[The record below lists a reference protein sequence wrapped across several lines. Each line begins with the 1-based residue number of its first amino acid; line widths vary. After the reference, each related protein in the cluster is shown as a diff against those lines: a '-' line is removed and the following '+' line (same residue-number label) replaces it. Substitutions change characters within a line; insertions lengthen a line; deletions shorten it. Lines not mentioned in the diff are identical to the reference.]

1 MQMTTRERIELVVLA
16 TIWGASFL
24 FMRIAVPEFG
34 PIALVQVRVTIA
46 ALFLLAVLSLR
57 PGGLR
62 PLASYAGPLTFVGIV
77 SSALP
82 FVLFAYATLHVTA
95 GTAAVLNATAPL
107 FGAAVAFVWL
117 RDRLPPARLLG
128 LLVGFCGVLVL
139 AWDKIG
145 ANGHGTLLAVAAG
158 LLGSLSYG
166 IAVNYTKTR
175 LHAVDPIVNAAGS
188 QVASTLL
195 LLPLTI
201 WHWPEAAPSM
211 TSWLAVLALGILSTG
226 IAYIIYFRLIVRIG
240 PAKAI
245 TVTYLVP
252 AFGMVWG
259 LVFLGEAITAGM
271 VVACAVILAGT
282 ALATGNLSLGSR
294 PARGRTREV
303 TCRR

>member
-1 MQMTTRERIELVVLA
+1 MQMTNRDRLELVVLA

-24 FMRIAVPEFG
+24 FMRIAAPEFG

-46 ALFLLAVLSLR
+46 AVFLMAALLLR
-57 PGGLR
+57 GRTR
-62 PLASYAGPLTFVGIV
+62 PLLEHAGPLTFVGIT

-107 FGAAVAFVWL
+107 FGAVVAFIWL
-117 RDRLPPARLLG
+117 RDRLPPARVLG
-128 LLVGFCGVLVL
+128 LVVGFAGVLVL
-139 AWDKIG
+139 AWDKSG
-145 ANGHGTLLAVAAG
+145 AHGNGTALAVAAG
-158 LLGSLSYG
+158 LVASLSYG
-166 IAVNYTKTR
+166 VAVNYTKTR
-175 LHAVDPIVNAAGS
+175 LHAVDPVVNAAGS
-188 QVASTLL
+188 QVASALL

-201 WHWPEAAPSM
+201 GYWPDAQPSM
-211 TSWLAVLALGILSTG
+211 ASWLAVIALGILSTG

-252 AFGMVWG
+252 VFGMVWG
-259 LVFLGEAITAGM
+259 LVFLHEAITPGM
-271 VVACAVILAGT
+271 VVACGVILMGT
-282 ALATGNLSLGSR
+282 ALATGNLNPRLR
-294 PARGRTREV
+294 HARDRTREV